1 MGVSTARRRMTGTGS
16 MARRRDMVNTE
27 RRKKVSDNV
36 ELRKKDLELDKNV
49 DWDTDGS
56 HYSQDESEFDVLGI
70 RGDARG
76 GEGNGSLN
84 GNRRG
89 GMGNGSGVEQRPTT
103 RRRV

>member
-1 MGVSTARRRMTGTGS
+1 MGVSTARRRMAGTGS
-16 MARRRDMVNTE
+16 MAGRRDMVNTE
-27 RRKKVSDNV
+27 RRKKVLDNV

-76 GEGNGSLN
+76 GEGN
-84 GNRRG
+84 RRG
-89 GMGNGSGVEQRPTT
+89 GMGNGSGVERRPTT
-103 RRRV
+103 RRRA